1 MRQGEAGRGRDGEKG
16 SEGEKGRGRRGVKH
30 APPAPLMSERIG
42 FESVAVR
49 VVERVPKPEPRVPP
63 DLTEGGVAAAACRE
77 ARLVRE
83 GSGDA

>member
-1 MRQGEAGRGRDGEKG
+1 
-16 SEGEKGRGRRGVKH
+16 
-30 APPAPLMSERIG
+30 MSERIG

-49 VVERVPKPEPRVPP
+49 VFERVPKPEPRVPP
-63 DLTEGGVAAAACRE
+63 DPTEGGVAAACRE

>member
-1 MRQGEAGRGRDGEKG
+1 VVGLAEAPPGLEV
-16 SEGEKGRGRRGVKH
+16 E
-30 APPAPLMSERIG
+30 PPAPLMSERIG

-49 VVERVPKPEPRVPP
+49 VFERVPKPEPRVPP
-63 DLTEGGVAAAACRE
+63 DPTEGGVAAACRE